1 MKSGPT
7 DEQLVAMKN
16 AIQLGRT
23 LQKDHPEIAEL
34 YRQGNSIAQIG
45 NFLRV
50 ELEYQVNYSVA
61 WSGIQRAISGHQ
73 GGLKVRAYMGLIEE
87 DERRTLAK
95 EHNRESSKRLCEDKK
110 GVFSR
115 TPDQVRKDSQRAGKI
130 SYWGEKGL
138 RNMAKEKRKKVSQK
152 AGRKIYEEKLGIHG
166 LSPEETRANAEKGA
180 LARGCSLWTEKE
192 TIDAYNL
199 LQQADCQ
206 DKDGRPD
213 LRKIGQ
219 GLVGL
224 GYSKRTPIA
233 IKSRVRKYR
242 KSLEDKL

>member
-1 MKSGPT
+1 
-7 DEQLVAMKN
+7 
-16 AIQLGRT
+16 
-23 LQKDHPEIAEL
+23 
-34 YRQGNSIAQIG
+34 
-45 NFLRV
+45 
-50 ELEYQVNYSVA
+50 
-61 WSGIQRAISGHQ
+61 
-73 GGLKVRAYMGLIEE
+73 
-87 DERRTLAK
+87 
-95 EHNRESSKRLCEDKK
+95 
-110 GVFSR
+110 
-115 TPDQVRKDSQRAGKI
+115 
-130 SYWGEKGL
+130 
-138 RNMAKEKRKKVSQK
+138 
-152 AGRKIYEEKLGIHG
+152 
-166 LSPEETRANAEKGA
+166 TRANAEKGA

-213 LRKIGQ
+213 LRKIVQ